1 MITKSRMS
9 VMGVFALALA
19 ADGPALFAQASDAK
33 LGKVHF
39 ETSCNAAAQADFDRA
54 MLYQHSF
61 WYRASQ
67 KAFESALAKD
77 PSCAIAYWGIALS
90 LLNNPHAAPPPANL
104 PAGLAAIEK
113 ARAAGAKT
121 QREKDFIEAL
131 SAIYVDY
138 DKVDHATRV
147 RRYVA
152 AMQQLAE
159 RYPNDDEAQLYYG
172 LALNVGASP
181 ADKTYAD
188 QLKGA
193 AILEKIAARQP
204 QHPGVWHYL
213 IHLYDYP
220 PIAQQGIGAARQ
232 YAKVAPDAPHALH
245 MPSHIFTRVGYW
257 AESIDSNQA
266 SARVAK
272 EDKEA
277 GDQLHA
283 MDYLVY
289 AHLQLGQDRRARA
302 VVDEMASVANVNPNV
317 RAGTF
322 ALAAG
327 PARYMVERGD
337 WQGAAALEVH
347 SAPGFYVD
355 AITHF
360 ARALGAARSGKPDA
374 AEADLAKLVELR
386 DKLVAAKDAY
396 WAEQVDIQWKV
407 ASAWRLWALGK
418 KDEALAAMSAAADQ
432 EDKTEKSPVT
442 PGPLAPA
449 RELYGQMLME
459 GGKGADALVQF
470 EKTLAKEPNRLGAFV
485 GAARAAKAAGDTAKA
500 QSYYARVVAL
510 TADGEGERVEI
521 LEARSAAK

>member
-1 MITKSRMS
+1 MIRMS
-9 VMGVFALALA
+9 WMGALGVFALGLA
-19 ADGPALFAQASDAK
+19 ADGSAVFAQASDGK

-67 KAFESALAKD
+67 KSFESALAKD
-77 PSCAIAYWGIALS
+77 PGCAIAYWGIALS

-113 ARAAGAKT
+113 ARATGAKT

-204 QHPGVWHYL
+204 HHPGVWHYL

-220 PIAQQGIGAARQ
+220 PIAQQGIAAARQ

-257 AESIDSNQA
+257 AESIDSNAA

-302 VVDEMASVANVNPNV
+302 VVEEMANVANVNPNV

-327 PARYMVERGD
+327 PARFMVERGD
-337 WQGAAALEVH
+337 WQGAAALEVR
-347 SAPGFYVD
+347 SAPGFYVE

-374 AEADLAKLVELR
+374 ADADLAKLVELR

-407 ASAWRLWALGK
+407 ASAWKLWADGK

-449 RELYGQMLME
+449 RELYGQMLLE
-459 GGKGADALVQF
+459 AGKGADALVQF

-485 GAARAAKAAGDTAKA
+485 GAARAAKAAGDTDKA
-500 QSYYARVVAL
+500 QSYYARIVAM
-510 TADGEGERVEI
+510 TADGEGERAEI
-521 LEARSAAK
+521 VEARSASK